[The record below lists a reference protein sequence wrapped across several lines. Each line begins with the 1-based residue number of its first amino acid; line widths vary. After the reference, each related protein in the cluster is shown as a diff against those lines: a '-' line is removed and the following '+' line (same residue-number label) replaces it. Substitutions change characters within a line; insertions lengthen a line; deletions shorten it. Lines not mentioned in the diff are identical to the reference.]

1 MISKDVEKFE
11 YNFSLDEIQVLLS
24 FFRTN
29 PNLNDKLTN
38 FFIALEKY
46 VYSIMSID
54 EAEEFFK

>member
-11 YNFSLDEIQVLLS
+11 YKFSLDEIQVLLS

>member
-29 PNLNDKLTN
+29 PNLNDKLNN

>member
-11 YNFSLDEIQVLLS
+11 YKFSLDEIQVLLS

-29 PNLNDKLTN
+29 TNLNDKLNN